1 MSESRYTDSRVIPPG
16 PWNARAELSARE
28 LIDGDALERAGRTY
42 EYVCVQGDRIDLL
55 AFDVL
60 GDSRSWSVIADMNP
74 HVDPLFLR
82 GGDVLRLPRLGPG
95 R

>member
-1 MSESRYTDSRVIPPG
+1 MRESRYTGLRVIPVG
-16 PWNARAELSARE
+16 TWNTRTEVTPRTP
-28 LIDGDALERAGRTY
+28 IDGDVLERIGRTF
-42 EYVCVQGDRIDLL
+42 EYSCTQGDRIDRL

-60 GDSRSWSVIADMNP
+60 GDSEAWYVIADMNP

-82 GGDVLRLPRLGPG
+82 GGDILRLPRQEPN